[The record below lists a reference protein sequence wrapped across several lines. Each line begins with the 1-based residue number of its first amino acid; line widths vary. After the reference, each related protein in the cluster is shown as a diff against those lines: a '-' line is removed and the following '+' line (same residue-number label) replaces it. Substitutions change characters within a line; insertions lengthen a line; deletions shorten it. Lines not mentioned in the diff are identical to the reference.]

1 MKTEKIGIVGG
12 GTAGLVTAL
21 ILKTKFP
28 RKDITIIKSDN
39 IGIIGVGEGTTE
51 HWTHFMNF
59 VGIDRNE
66 LIAKTDATL
75 KYGVMFEN
83 WTEEPYLHAV
93 PDELNS
99 IRLGQYLAGYGKI
112 ISDNRSTNKSV
123 NSDCAWT
130 KTVDQ
135 NNLPYQYHFDTF
147 KLNDFL
153 EQKCH
158 DKGIH
163 VVKDEIIEVSHYDSD
178 IKFLKS
184 DSNTYNFDFY
194 IDCTGFKKLLISKL
208 GAKWNSYSKFLK
220 MNSAIAF
227 QTPDTD
233 EYNPYTLAVAMD
245 HGWMWRIPVWGRWGN
260 GYVYSD
266 KYINEDQAKKEV
278 EKYLGHTIEIRKSV
292 KFDPGCLDK
301 SWIGNCAAVGLSS
314 NFVEPLEATS
324 IGSTINQIFILMH
337 YLQNYGPTSID
348 TYNDKVNKMLENIR
362 DFIILHYQ
370 VNKQGQSKFWDY
382 NSTLELPD
390 KLKQKLERWYNNLPI
405 KEDIVTTDYVLF
417 HEQNWTNVLYGL
429 GKFDTAKIQE
439 EYLQIDQKI
448 QQKIDEI
455 LLDKVVP
462 KIGHKQYISAIRN
475 TVL

>member
-28 RKDITIIKSDN
+28 NKEITVIKSDS

-83 WTEEPYLHAV
+83 WTEKPYLHAV

-112 ISDNRSTNKSV
+112 ISDSKSTNKTV
-123 NSDCAWT
+123 NSQCAWT
-130 KTVDQ
+130 KTVDE

-153 EQKCH
+153 EVKCQE
-158 DKGIH
+158 KGIKII
-163 VVKDEIIEVSHYDSD
+163 KDDIIEVVCENNI

-184 DSNTYNFDFY
+184 SIETYNFDFY

-208 GAKWNSYSKFLK
+208 GAKWNSYSQYLK

-227 QTPDTD
+227 QTQDTD
-233 EYNPYTLAVAMD
+233 EYNPYTLAIAMD

-260 GYVYSD
+260 GYVYCD
-266 KYINEDQAKKEV
+266 KYTDEHQAKLEV
-278 EKYLGHTIEIRKSV
+278 EKYLGHEIEIRKSV

-337 YLQNYGPTSID
+337 YLQNYGPTSIA
-348 TYNDKVNKMLENIR
+348 TYNDKVNKVLENIR

-370 VNKQGQSKFWDY
+370 VDKKQSKFWEY
-382 NSTLELPD
+382 NSTIELPD
-390 KLKQKLERWYNNLPI
+390 TLKHKLERWKQNLPI

-429 GKFDTAKIQE
+429 DWFDRDMIKQE
-439 EYLQIDQKI
+439 YEQIDRHLQR
-448 QQKIDEI
+448 QIDEI
-455 LLDKVVP
+455 LVDKTLSN
-462 KIGHKQYISAIRN
+462 ISHKQYISAIRN
-475 TVL
+475 AVL

>member
-1 MKTEKIGIVGG
+1 MDTEKIGIIGG

-28 RKDITIIKSDN
+28 TKSISIIKSDN

-83 WTEEPYLHAV
+83 WTDESFLHAV
-93 PDELNS
+93 PDNINE
-99 IRLGQYLAGYGKI
+99 IRLGQYPAGYGKI
-112 ISDNRSTNKSV
+112 ISEKKSTKSL
-123 NSDCAWT
+123 NSVCAWS
-130 KTVDQ
+130 KTVDE

-147 KLNDFL
+147 KLNNFL
-153 EQKCH
+153 EQKCLE
-158 DKGIH
+158 KNISIL
-163 VVKDEIIEVSHYDSD
+163 KDEITEVNYNDKQIVS
-178 IKFLKS
+178 LKS
-184 DSNTYNFDFY
+184 NTTTYNFNFY

-208 GAKWNSYSKFLK
+208 GAKWNSYSDYLK
-220 MNSAIAF
+220 VNSAIAF

-233 EYNPYTLAVAMD
+233 EYNPYTLAVAMN

-266 KYINEDQAKKEV
+266 KHTDQKQAKQEV
-278 EKYLGHTIEIRKSV
+278 EKYLGYEIEIRKSV

-301 SWIGNCAAVGLSS
+301 SWIGNCAAIGLSS

-324 IGSTINQIFILMH
+324 IGSTINQVFILMH
-337 YLQNYGPTSID
+337 YLQNYNQTSINI
-348 TYNDKVNKMLENIR
+348 YNDKVTKVLENIR
-362 DFIILHYQ
+362 DFIVLHYQ
-370 VNKQGQSKFWDY
+370 VNKQNSNFWKDC
-382 NSTLELPD
+382 NKTGVPLQLE
-390 KLKQKLERWYNNLPI
+390 QRMNRWKNNLPI

-417 HEQNWTNVLYGL
+417 HEQNWINVLHGINW
-429 GKFDTAKIQE
+429 FNTDKICE
-439 EYLQIDQKI
+439 EYDQIDSNI
-448 QQKIDEI
+448 RQKIDQVLI
-455 LLDKVVP
+455 QNAPSTV
-462 KIGHKQYISAIRN
+462 GHKAYISAIR
-475 TVL
+475 TAVL